1 MELGQ
6 VRDVLRGRQAVVLES
21 KKIRAAVAMVLF
33 EADAGLQ
40 VLFIER
46 AKRAGDPWSGH
57 LAFPGGRVD
66 AGDVTVR
73 HTAERETLEEV
84 GLDLG
89 QTEFLGRLDDVKGSM
104 TPVVVSGFVY
114 HIAQKESFTL
124 DAEVQDAFWVSMDD
138 LLDPKRHMDYP
149 FHFQNQDQVLPG
161 VDLLGPGR
169 PVLWG
174 LTYRFVVHFLELM
187 GHAIPS
193 MPPFKTSG

>member
-1 MELGQ
+1 MIGLGQ

-33 EADAGLQ
+33 GADAGLQ

-66 AGDVTVR
+66 ADDVTVR

-89 QTEFLGRLDDVKGSM
+89 QVEFLGRLDDVTGSM

-114 HIAQKESFTL
+114 RLAQKESFIL
-124 DAEVQDAFWVSMDD
+124 DAEVQDAFWVSVDD
-138 LLDPKRHMDYP
+138 LLDSKRYMNYP
-149 FHFQNQDQVLPG
+149 FHFQNQDRVLPG
-161 VDLLGPGR
+161 IDLLGPGR

-174 LTYRFVVHFLELM
+174 LTYRFVVHFFELM
-187 GHAIPS
+187 GVSS